1 MRKALENHFSVN
13 KPHAVISSLPY
24 YCNPAVA
31 KAARKG
37 NAHYFDLTE
46 DVAVTQAVRRIARGA
61 SKAFVPQCGLA
72 PGFISIAANE
82 LAKHFDE
89 LRSIKLRVGALPQHP
104 NNVLK
109 YSLTWST
116 EGLINE
122 YGNACE
128 SVVDGKIVDAAPL
141 EGLEEIEID
150 GTLYEAFNTSGG
162 LGSLAESYGKQCEQI
177 NYKTMRYP
185 GHCAQ
190 MRLLMNDLKLNSD
203 RATLKRVLEH
213 AVPQTLQ
220 DVVIVYA
227 AVAGKQDGEL
237 REENYV
243 NKIYPQMIAGR
254 LWSAIQV
261 TTAAG
266 ITAVVDLV
274 LASPRKYQ
282 GFVAQEQFDLPE
294 ILDNRFG
301 QYYAPGG
308 TKDLSSTVVVSGQ
321 AGHQR
326 RRASARKPCA
336 TRQFGEAQRNERG
349 QIRHQRRRRRHS
361 QAARHR
367 FDQRRRV
374 VGQPRLV
381 EGRRRQRRSPRPI
394 PRPAKTLGAG
404 AQRHR
409 HRLRGTSCAASVE
422 AAAAWRSV
430 PAPRRGEAVRL
441 LGDAL
446 RAVKDDLGALVTLEN
461 GKIKAEG
468 LGEVQEMIDIADF
481 AVGQSRMLY
490 GLTMHSERPQ
500 HRMYEQWHPLGVV
513 GIISAFNFPVAV
525 WAWNAFLAAICGNA
539 SVWKPSP
546 KTPLTAIAVQHIC
559 NKRDARAQTTG
570 DLPAVHRRAAP
581 NSPRVSSTTGA
592 SRWCRSRARLR
603 LAAMSRSASRAGS
616 ARACSSSAATTPS
629 LSTRLRT

>member
-1 MRKALENHFSVN
+1 MHKVLILGAGKIGALISGLLAEAGDYDVTLGDVDSRAAEAVVKAHGSRALRAVALDASDPKALDEHFGTF

-24 YCNPAVA
+24 YCNPEVA
-31 KAARKG
+31 RAARKG

-46 DVAVTQAVRRIARGA
+46 DVAVTQAVRRISKGS

-128 SVVDGKIVDAAPL
+128 AVVDGKLVDAAPL

-162 LGSLAESYGKQCEQI
+162 LGSLAETYGRQCEQI

-185 GHCAQ
+185 GHCSQ
-190 MRLLMNDLKLNSD
+190 MKLLMNDLKLNQD

-274 LASPRKYQ
+274 MSSPRKYR
-282 GFVAQEQFDLPE
+282 GFVAQEQFDLPA
-294 ILDNRFG
+294 ILGNRFG

-308 TKDLSSTVVVSGQ
+308 TKDVSSAVVVKGES
-321 AGHQR
+321 GHQR
-326 RRASARKPCA
+326 RAPSALTKQAAASQKTRARK
-336 TRQFGEAQRNERG
+336 
-349 QIRHQRRRRRHS
+349 
-361 QAARHR
+361 
-367 FDQRRRV
+367 
-374 VGQPRLV
+374 
-381 EGRRRQRRSPRPI
+381 
-394 PRPAKTLGAG
+394 K
-404 AQRHR
+404 
-409 HRLRGTSCAASVE
+409 
-422 AAAAWRSV
+422 
-430 PAPRRGEAVRL
+430 
-441 LGDAL
+441 
-446 RAVKDDLGALVTLEN
+446 K
-461 GKIKAEG
+461 
-468 LGEVQEMIDIADF
+468 
-481 AVGQSRMLY
+481 
-490 GLTMHSERPQ
+490 
-500 HRMYEQWHPLGVV
+500 
-513 GIISAFNFPVAV
+513 
-525 WAWNAFLAAICGNA
+525 
-539 SVWKPSP
+539 
-546 KTPLTAIAVQHIC
+546 
-559 NKRDARAQTTG
+559 
-570 DLPAVHRRAAP
+570 
-581 NSPRVSSTTGA
+581 
-592 SRWCRSRARLR
+592 
-603 LAAMSRSASRAGS
+603 
-616 ARACSSSAATTPS
+616 
-629 LSTRLRT
+629 

>member
-1 MRKALENHFSVN
+1 MHKVLILGAGKIGALISGLLAESGDYEVTLGDVDPGASEAVVQAHGSEHLRAVALDAGDSRALDNHFQVN

-31 KAARKG
+31 RAARRG

-46 DVAVTQAVRRIARGA
+46 DVEVTRSVRRISRGA
-61 SKAFVPQCGLA
+61 SRAFVPQCGLA
-72 PGFISIAANE
+72 PGFISIAGNE

-122 YGNACE
+122 YGNPCE
-128 SVVDGKIVDAAPL
+128 AVVDGKVIAAAPL

-243 NKIYPQMIAGR
+243 NKIYPQVIAGR

-274 LASPRKYQ
+274 LSSPRKYK
-282 GFVAQEQFDLPE
+282 GFVAQEQFALPE
-294 ILDNRFG
+294 ILANRFG

-308 TKDLSSTVVVSGQ
+308 TKDLSSTVVVSGR

-326 RRASARKPCA
+326 RGA
-336 TRQFGEAQRNERG
+336 AQAPKR
-349 QIRHQRRRRRHS
+349 
-361 QAARHR
+361 AAR
-367 FDQRRRV
+367 
-374 VGQPRLV
+374 PR
-381 EGRRRQRRSPRPI
+381 
-394 PRPAKTLGAG
+394 K
-404 AQRHR
+404 
-409 HRLRGTSCAASVE
+409 
-422 AAAAWRSV
+422 
-430 PAPRRGEAVRL
+430 
-441 LGDAL
+441 
-446 RAVKDDLGALVTLEN
+446 K
-461 GKIKAEG
+461 K
-468 LGEVQEMIDIADF
+468 
-481 AVGQSRMLY
+481 
-490 GLTMHSERPQ
+490 
-500 HRMYEQWHPLGVV
+500 
-513 GIISAFNFPVAV
+513 
-525 WAWNAFLAAICGNA
+525 
-539 SVWKPSP
+539 
-546 KTPLTAIAVQHIC
+546 
-559 NKRDARAQTTG
+559 
-570 DLPAVHRRAAP
+570 
-581 NSPRVSSTTGA
+581 
-592 SRWCRSRARLR
+592 
-603 LAAMSRSASRAGS
+603 
-616 ARACSSSAATTPS
+616 
-629 LSTRLRT
+629 